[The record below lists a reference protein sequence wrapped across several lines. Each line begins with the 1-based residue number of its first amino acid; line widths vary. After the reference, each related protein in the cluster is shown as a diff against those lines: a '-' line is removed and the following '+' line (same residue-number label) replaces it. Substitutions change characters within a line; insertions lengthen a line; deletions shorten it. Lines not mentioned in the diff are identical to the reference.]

1 MSLRTGI
8 RSTFPYAIAI
18 VGGFLLA
25 YLIVAFF
32 VFPAG
37 LVPRE
42 AKVPNVTGL
51 LLDEANKQLAEVGF
65 HGAVS
70 ESRFHAA
77 APKGT
82 VLEQAPAAGKRDEE
96 GATVGLVVSAGQKF
110 VSVPSVVGMQQQD
123 AQAALEAAGLD
134 VGPVSEQVSAEPAGQ
149 VVASSPKEGTNT
161 PIPTSVRLIVSSGM
175 HVVIVPDLVGH
186 TVQEARE
193 ILNHVGLS
201 LGDVSST
208 LTVDTDSAKV
218 TSQQP
223 TAGSQVGMGAR
234 VSVQVSGV
242 ELTSLDIP

>member
-1 MSLRTGI
+1 MSFRTQI
-8 RSTFPYAIAI
+8 RGTFPYLIAI

-42 AKVPNVTGL
+42 AKIPNVTGL
-51 LLDEANKQLAEVGF
+51 LLDDANKQLAEVGF
-65 HGAVS
+65 HGMVT

-82 VLEQAPAAGKRDEE
+82 VLEQTPAAGKHDAE
-96 GATVGLVVSAGQKF
+96 GATVSLVVSAGQKF
-110 VSVPSVVGMQQQD
+110 VSVPNVIGMQQPD

-149 VVASSPKEGTNT
+149 VVALSPKEGTST

-175 HVVIVPDLVGH
+175 HVVVVPDLVGH
-186 TVQEARE
+186 TVQEARDM
-193 ILNHVGLS
+193 LNRVGLA
-201 LGDVSST
+201 LGDVSSASM
-208 LTVDTDSAKV
+208 VDTDSAKV
-218 TSQQP
+218 ASQQP
-223 TAGSQVGMGAR
+223 VAGSQVGIGSR

-242 ELTSLDIP
+242 ALTPEDP